1 MYYIKIFLTHKL
13 NEIFIWLKCI
23 YNIWY
28 FKHGNIP
35 HCDIPLS
42 QVWNSQVN
50 IEYHESSDRLC
61 IVPQNHDENS
71 ASINIENIATA
82 NNHQTDT
89 QEQPLSVTPT
99 RESTGTNWLFS
110 DKPNIPQ
117 RHSDTPTS
125 SIDIN
130 HIAISHSHNGI
141 IQNQNQSLSVPLA
154 QQSVNGTQQALLRS
168 STQQSF
174 IEEHRSV
181 DLNAPIGT
189 TDDTSLT
196 LISIPDADINDTGNN
211 SGNIATRVRAKN
223 EKARKNIVH
232 ETSQHFNTL
241 NIHTLTHPSNQDT
254 NNVDNSS
261 ETSESQSIDI
271 NSIKIN
277 TYVPND
283 CESLPINIDEIAIGR
298 RESEREKMGE
308 RDGDGK
314 QGNDKSDREKGRKAD
329 TENDKERETERDRER
344 GTGKSGSEKRRK
356 MEGKSEN
363 RTERKERR
371 NSMRKSEKRND
382 SVPTDEEKDSIASR
396 MKRRRNQ
403 QPNDDDD
410 GNNSYEY

>member
-1 MYYIKIFLTHKL
+1 M
-13 NEIFIWLKCI
+13 
-23 YNIWY
+23 
-28 FKHGNIP
+28 
-35 HCDIPLS
+35 
-42 QVWNSQVN
+42 
-50 IEYHESSDRLC
+50 
-61 IVPQNHDENS
+61 
-71 ASINIENIATA
+71 
-82 NNHQTDT
+82 

-196 LISIPDADINDTGNN
+196 LISIPDADINDTDNN

-241 NIHTLTHPSNQDT
+241 NIHTLTHPSHQDT
-254 NNVDNSS
+254 NNVDISS

-283 CESLPINIDEIAIGR
+283 CESLQINIDEIARGR
-298 RESEREKMGE
+298 RDSEKEMMGE
-308 RDGDGK
+308 RDRARK
-314 QGNDKSDREKGRKAD
+314 QGNDKSDREKRRKTD

-356 MEGKSEN
+356 MEGKRGN

-371 NSMRKSEKRND
+371 NSVRKSEKRID

-396 MKRRRNQ
+396 MKRRRNH

-410 GNNSYEY
+410 DNNSYEY

>member
-1 MYYIKIFLTHKL
+1 MLCKKMAKIFT
-13 NEIFIWLKCI
+13 
-23 YNIWY
+23 
-28 FKHGNIP
+28 
-35 HCDIPLS
+35 
-42 QVWNSQVN
+42 
-50 IEYHESSDRLC
+50 
-61 IVPQNHDENS
+61 
-71 ASINIENIATA
+71 
-82 NNHQTDT
+82 
-89 QEQPLSVTPT
+89 
-99 RESTGTNWLFS
+99 FS
-110 DKPNIPQ
+110 DKFNIPP
-117 RHSDTPTS
+117 RHSDTPTP

-130 HIAISHSHNGI
+130 HIAISHSHDRI

-181 DLNAPIGT
+181 DLNAPIGI

-241 NIHTLTHPSNQDT
+241 NIHTLTHPSHQDT

-283 CESLPINIDEIAIGR
+283 CESLQINIDEIARGR
-298 RESEREKMGE
+298 RDSEKETMGE
-308 RDGDGK
+308 RDRARK
-314 QGNDKSDREKGRKAD
+314 QGNDKSDREKRRKTD

-344 GTGKSGSEKRRK
+344 GIGKSGSEKRRK
-356 MEGKSEN
+356 MERKRGN

-371 NSMRKSEKRND
+371 NSVRKSEKRND

-403 QPNDDDD
+403 QPNDDGDE
-410 GNNSYEY
+410 NNSYVY

>member
-1 MYYIKIFLTHKL
+1 M
-13 NEIFIWLKCI
+13 
-23 YNIWY
+23 
-28 FKHGNIP
+28 
-35 HCDIPLS
+35 
-42 QVWNSQVN
+42 
-50 IEYHESSDRLC
+50 
-61 IVPQNHDENS
+61 
-71 ASINIENIATA
+71 
-82 NNHQTDT
+82 
-89 QEQPLSVTPT
+89 TPT

-308 RDGDGK
+308 RDGDRK
-314 QGNDKSDREKGRKAD
+314 QGNDKSDREKRRKTD

-356 MEGKSEN
+356 MEGKRGN

-371 NSMRKSEKRND
+371 NSVRKSEKRID

-396 MKRRRNQ
+396 MKRRRNH

-410 GNNSYEY
+410 DNNSYEY

>member
-1 MYYIKIFLTHKL
+1 MSKKYLI
-13 NEIFIWLKCI
+13 
-23 YNIWY
+23 
-28 FKHGNIP
+28 
-35 HCDIPLS
+35 
-42 QVWNSQVN
+42 
-50 IEYHESSDRLC
+50 
-61 IVPQNHDENS
+61 
-71 ASINIENIATA
+71 
-82 NNHQTDT
+82 
-89 QEQPLSVTPT
+89 
-99 RESTGTNWLFS
+99 
-110 DKPNIPQ
+110 
-117 RHSDTPTS
+117 
-125 SIDIN
+125 
-130 HIAISHSHNGI
+130 
-141 IQNQNQSLSVPLA
+141 
-154 QQSVNGTQQALLRS
+154 LLRS
-168 STQQSF
+168 PTQQFF

-196 LISIPDADINDTGNN
+196 LVSIPDADINDTGNN

-241 NIHTLTHPSNQDT
+241 NIHTLTHPSHQDT

-283 CESLPINIDEIAIGR
+283 CESLQINIDEIAIGR

-308 RDGDGK
+308 RDGDRK
-314 QGNDKSDREKGRKAD
+314 QGNDKSDREKRRKTD

-356 MEGKSEN
+356 MEGKRGH

-371 NSMRKSEKRND
+371 NSVRKSEKRID
-382 SVPTDEEKDSIASR
+382 SVPADEEIDSIASR
-396 MKRRRNQ
+396 MKRRRNH

-410 GNNSYEY
+410 DNNSYEY